1 MFVIVCVNCRIEQCI
16 DIIRFLRNCVGVT
29 KCLAETNSLWTPT
42 KGIIKK
48 ALRFDGTLLNIL

>member
-29 KCLAETNSLWTPT
+29 KCLAETKL
-42 KGIIKK
+42 
-48 ALRFDGTLLNIL
+48 TLDPNQRDNKESS